1 MRIAAISNSR
11 IPSSTANS
19 VQAMKVC
26 DALVQAGHDVRLI
39 VPAEAEPAD
48 WADLARFYGVGHE
61 FHVEWLPSRRAFR
74 RLDFAWFARAAA
86 RRHAAEL
93 TYTWLPQVAALQA
106 WLNRPVVLEMHADVA
121 GRMGAWWLK
130 QVWRSRRTRLLV
142 TTAAL
147 RRTLEHST
155 RMKFPDGAVV
165 VAPNGVDLERYG
177 QLPRPAGARA
187 QLQLPEGLTVGF
199 TGHFYPGRGIE
210 LLFELARGMPE
221 LRFLWVGG
229 TVDAVGE
236 WRERLRRANQTNV
249 TLTGFVDNSR
259 LALYQAA
266 SDMLLMPYA
275 SSVAASSGQDIAKVI
290 NPMKMFEYMAASRP
304 IITADLPVI
313 REVLD
318 DTRAVFCPPGEVGA
332 WTEAVL
338 ALASDP
344 GRREALAQN
353 ARREV
358 EKYTWLRR
366 AHKALDKVDVR

>member
-1 MRIAAISNSR
+1 
-11 IPSSTANS
+11 
-19 VQAMKVC
+19 
-26 DALVQAGHDVRLI
+26 
-39 VPAEAEPAD
+39 
-48 WADLARFYGVGHE
+48 
-61 FHVEWLPSRRAFR
+61 
-74 RLDFAWFARAAA
+74 
-86 RRHAAEL
+86 
-93 TYTWLPQVAALQA
+93 
-106 WLNRPVVLEMHADVA
+106 
-121 GRMGAWWLK
+121 
-130 QVWRSRRTRLLV
+130 
-142 TTAAL
+142 
-147 RRTLEHST
+147 
-155 RMKFPDGAVV
+155 MKFPDGAVV